1 MAPAI
6 LNEPEVPITPL
17 PVTKELNGA
26 TKPANGV
33 DSLTTALTKSNGNG
47 AVKAPANGHYNGKA
61 DGFSHELAVAK
72 PICLFPTEEGSSDV
86 LRVLDYNPAI
96 LNDAAAIEWIA
107 GQLHKS
113 NIVNSH
119 QLHKLEVHHVETEHV
134 QDAEYMQDILELKRT
149 KHTSDES
156 YIKLRTSMTKHL
168 RKAQADSEGL
178 MVTIAKLS
186 DELSLAQRAEALAKA
201 DSKAA
206 HALHQQLKAEIETVR
221 HALTLAREQLIKL
234 VKERDDAV
242 LESDKAEGLLN
253 IRDAAVARLEGEVER
268 LVSQVDSLRVKLSD
282 AIKARNAAALDELK
296 TRQQLTREQDTC
308 SNLRKRVAE
317 LEHKH
322 EAKAEFI
329 RGLEATIHELRAQ
342 LTHAR
347 TEVKEALEDKE
358 GLKTRSR
365 ALEDQIRDAVEAA
378 SAANETLV
386 VAKKQLDEAIST
398 REHAEE
404 QRTAAEIAWTRA
416 ELEKQ
421 DAQSKHR
428 AIREQFMKLEA
439 DYAQEQREKATLKE
453 KLSKAEQRAE
463 LACHFT
469 QEAIEWGQALN
480 LTNHELFEQY
490 KKSYNEKVQA
500 IELRFAEG
508 RERADWQEQARLAQA
523 KVRELT
529 EAFFSVSKQKD
540 RAQNVLDEFQKQ
552 YNQLKEGHLHEQLGS
567 QNKIDHLQ
575 KERMRWET
583 VRSKLNNEID
593 MAKIQLEQ
601 AEAAKIQ
608 AEVARQKA
616 EAESAE
622 EARQHEKELEE
633 AKARNQRMAS
643 GWEEINRGNKTRIDE
658 LVQKTKEKDA
668 TIKGL
673 EKDIA
678 DIQKVLSHGHSFGK
692 IAIHDIFLGGHRV
705 QDEKIYQTIGG
716 HYGSVEK
723 LPLVRCF
730 PDEMDK
736 KKKLAVVYTVKGEEI
751 ARTVEVGVNEG
762 LTFPGSSTATAAPA
776 PAPATKY
783 ATPATATPTAPAST
797 TATASP
803 PAKAT
808 PAATPAAAAPT
819 TPTA

>member
-17 PVTKELNGA
+17 PIIKELSGA
-26 TKPANGV
+26 TNSAKGV
-33 DSLTTALTKSNGNG
+33 DSLTTALTKLNGNG
-47 AVKAPANGHYNGKA
+47 AVKAPTNGHSNGKT
-61 DGFSHELAVAK
+61 DGFSDGLDVAK
-72 PICLFPTEEGSSDV
+72 PICFFPTEEGSSDV
-86 LRVLDYNPAI
+86 LRVLDYNPAM
-96 LNDAAAIEWIA
+96 LNDASAIEWIA
-107 GQLHKS
+107 GQLHKA

-186 DELSLAQRAEALAKA
+186 DELSLAKRAEALAKA

-221 HALTLAREQLIKL
+221 HALTHAREQLIKL

-253 IRDAAVARLEGEVER
+253 IRDAAVARLDAEVER

-308 SNLRKRVAE
+308 STLRKRVAE

-322 EAKAEFI
+322 EAKAESI

-347 TEVKEALEDKE
+347 TKVKEALEDKE
-358 GLKTRSR
+358 GLKTRFR
-365 ALEDQIRDAVEAA
+365 ELEDQIRDAVEAA
-378 SAANETLV
+378 SAANDTLD
-386 VAKKQLDEAIST
+386 VAKKQLEEAIST

-421 DAQSKHR
+421 DAESRHR

-575 KERMRWET
+575 KERMRWEK
-583 VRSKLNNEID
+583 VRSKLNTEID
-593 MAKIQLEQ
+593 MAKIQVEK
-601 AEAAKIQ
+601 AEAAKMQ

-643 GWEEINRGNKTRIDE
+643 GWEEINRGNKARIEE
-658 LVQKTKEKDA
+658 LLKKTEEKEA
-668 TIKGL
+668 TIKELG
-673 EKDIA
+673 KDIA

-692 IAIHDIFLGGHRV
+692 IAIHDIFLGGQRV
-705 QDEKIYQTIGG
+705 QDDSIYQTIGK

-762 LTFPGSSTATAAPA
+762 LKFPASSSTTTAAPA
-776 PAPATKY
+776 TKSTP
-783 ATPATATPTAPAST
+783 ATPATATPTATAT
-797 TATASP
+797 TAATAKT

-808 PAATPAAAAPT
+808 PVAAAPT
-819 TPTA
+819 TSPTA